1 MAKKLKLLKPDR
13 KTVYLE
19 NGKGQRVDYLQISD
33 DLGLDTLKK
42 DVKAGALHF
51 KECMEFVE
59 KKPSRVVLIECENEE
74 EGLMAASYLAGAYNE
89 KEIDYEK
96 EWILGGCSE
105 DDLEACGSEEKVD
118 RTLED
123 YKDMEED
130 FSFNEDLEGADYY
143 NPDEEEVWIESH
155 KRLPVVKLAELI
167 NYSNRD
173 RDSIFYQGP
182 MGMGGLAPEQLQKVI
197 KACVNQAI
205 FQGRGDIKKNK
216 IAAYQEFLSAILHA
230 FSDWAYK
237 EQLFTND
244 NVAEIYTE
252 YTFSYATKDLEIT
265 EKTGETWINGTAD
278 LMILGKDGTLQILD
292 YKSDRDDYL
301 TEDQFVCALKET
313 YGGQLALYKKSM
325 ARLFGI
331 DESKIS
337 LGIFSFTEKETPG
350 QVNIR
355 HTRMNCS

>member
-1 MAKKLKLLKPDR
+1 MDAISEGCMFYSSDYDFDEENADRSIVKVLRLLPVKESASYAVKNYVSVVQKLEPQETGAGKKQDEAVYDKYSPSELETVSVTRKQVLAKLDR
-13 KTVYLE
+13 TTLEKTNRPRGNIFGTAMHRGLE
-19 NGKGQRVDYLQISD
+19 L
-33 DLGLDTLKK
+33 
-42 DVKAGALHF
+42 
-51 KECMEFVE
+51 
-59 KKPSRVVLIECENEE
+59 LIERWR
-74 EGLMAASYLAGAYNE
+74 G
-89 KEIDYEK
+89 
-96 EWILGGCSE
+96 
-105 DDLEACGSEEKVD
+105 
-118 RTLED
+118 
-123 YKDMEED
+123 D
-130 FSFNEDLEGADYY
+130 FT
-143 NPDEEEVWIESH
+143 
-155 KRLPVVKLAELI
+155 
-167 NYSNRD
+167 
-173 RDSIFYQGP
+173 Q
-182 MGMGGLAPEQLQKVI
+182 APEQLQKVI

-205 FQGRGDIKKNK
+205 FEGRGDIKKNE

-244 NVAEIYTE
+244 NVAEVYTE
-252 YTFSYATKDLEIT
+252 YTFSYATKDLEIK

-355 HTRMNCS
+355 HTRMHCS